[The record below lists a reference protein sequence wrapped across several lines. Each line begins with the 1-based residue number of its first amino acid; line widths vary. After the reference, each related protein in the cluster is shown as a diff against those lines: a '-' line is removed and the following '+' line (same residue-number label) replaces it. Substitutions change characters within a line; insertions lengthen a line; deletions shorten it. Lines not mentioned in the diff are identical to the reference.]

1 MIPWEDAEM
10 AYCLSIFR
18 VETFFSESTI
28 QAPQSK
34 SVSSTG

>member
-18 VETFFSESTI
+18 VKTFFSESTI

-34 SVSSTG
+34 SVASTG